1 VRARGA
7 AALRSAAWPIAS
19 LQGPLMAAKLFSEL
33 LCISCRSNLTVIQW
47 HLAGRLGEFDLF
59 GLPTECTV
67 MPFLRILC
75 PIKKQSFAT
84 SVETSI
90 EHKSSLPNILKFSY
104 CPYCNEL
111 HGWSPDEAFF
121 DDAEYQAFLSE
132 ATAASAGSNVTN
144 VPRRRKEKPQQSTVG
159 AGDRKKTARGRLRSI
174 TV

>member
-1 VRARGA
+1 
-7 AALRSAAWPIAS
+7 
-19 LQGPLMAAKLFSEL
+19 
-33 LCISCRSNLTVIQW
+33 
-47 HLAGRLGEFDLF
+47 
-59 GLPTECTV
+59 

-84 SVETSI
+84 SVEARI
-90 EHKSSLPNILKFSY
+90 EHKSSLPNILKFSH

-132 ATAASAGSNVTN
+132 AAATSAGSNVTN

-159 AGDRKKTARGRLRSI
+159 AGNRKRTAKGRLRSV

>member
-1 VRARGA
+1 
-7 AALRSAAWPIAS
+7 
-19 LQGPLMAAKLFSEL
+19 
-33 LCISCRSNLTVIQW
+33 
-47 HLAGRLGEFDLF
+47 
-59 GLPTECTV
+59 

-75 PIKKQSFAT
+75 PLKNKSFAT
-84 SVETSI
+84 SVETSM

-132 ATAASAGSNVTN
+132 AAATSAGSNVTN

-159 AGDRKKTARGRLRSI
+159 AGDRKRTARGRLRSI